1 MLCFHCTDIYIK
13 FFDNFHF
20 QPNTILII
28 GILKFT
34 FSRHFFSFG
43 KKRLVFKQ
51 YIEHLFE
58 QAKRLPQR
66 CNYQRIKIDKNVL
79 LFKTL
84 RFLLK
89 KNHQKNINFKLVRIT
104 NIASILM
111 SYTASEC

>member
-1 MLCFHCTDIYIK
+1 MLCFHCTDIYVK
-13 FFDNFHF
+13 LFDNFHF

-58 QAKRLPQR
+58 QAKRLHQR
-66 CNYQRIKIDKNVL
+66 CIYPRIKIDKNVL
-79 LFKTL
+79 LFKTS

-89 KNHQKNINFKLVRIT
+89 KPIRKISTLNWFDNKYSVNSDVIYCQ
-104 NIASILM
+104 
-111 SYTASEC
+111 